1 MNMQILVHIGFLY
14 FAAEMKLFILIV
26 LAWNIFLKKLKNSV
40 MCGYFCIG
48 FIDFMLAGKTLT
60 DYTNLFSPYD
70 FNKSDQ
76 IILSYFKGA

>member
-1 MNMQILVHIGFLY
+1 MNMQILVHI
-14 FAAEMKLFILIV
+14 A
-26 LAWNIFLKKLKNSV
+26 NNSV

-70 FNKSDQ
+70 FNKNDQ
-76 IILSYFKGA
+76 IIMSYSKDT